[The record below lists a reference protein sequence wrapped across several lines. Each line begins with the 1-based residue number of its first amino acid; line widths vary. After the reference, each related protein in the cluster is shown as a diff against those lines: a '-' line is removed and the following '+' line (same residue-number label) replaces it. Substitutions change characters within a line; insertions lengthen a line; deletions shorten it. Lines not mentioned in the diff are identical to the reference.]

1 MKING
6 LLLAGGESRR
16 FGSPKAFAALN
27 GLPFYRIVLNKL
39 LPIVSETA
47 IVSKIDFINRFNIDE
62 DDRVTLL
69 SDNDSFVGMGPLAG
83 IYSAMEK
90 TDGDYYVTVACDMPF
105 LTERLLSMLIDELIL
120 HPDAMAV
127 VPVENGKVQPLCA
140 IYNASCENVIKNHL
154 QAGKKRMID
163 LLNEIKV
170 HYVPVSAFN
179 QPHFMNVN
187 TSEEYEMI
195 QKEID

>member
-16 FGSPKAFAALN
+16 FGSPKAFATIN
-27 GLPFYRIVLNKL
+27 GLPFYRIVLNQL

-47 IVSKIDFINRFNIDE
+47 IIAKKDLMDRFTIDE

-69 SDNDSFVGMGPLAG
+69 TDNESFVGMGPLAG

-90 TDGDYYVTVACDMPF
+90 TEGDYYVTVACDMPL
-105 LTERLLSMLIDELIL
+105 LTEGLLSMLINEMML
-120 HPDAMAV
+120 HPDAVAI
-127 VPVENGKVQPLCA
+127 VPVKDGRVQPLCA
-140 IYNASCENVIKNHL
+140 IYHSSCENVIKNHL
-154 QAGKKRMID
+154 QAGRKRMID

-170 HYVPVSAFN
+170 HYVSVNASN
-179 QPHFMNVN
+179 QRHFMNVN
-187 TSEEYEMI
+187 TIDEYEI
-195 QKEID
+195 LQKEID